1 MEVNMKKTKYTYE
14 QLWEKVKELE
24 MLNNELLKEKEEE
37 TRLEY
42 AWSGNLGHWYWNIK
56 TNSVVFNPLKI
67 MALGYSME
75 EVPKT
80 VNYQFFTDRLHPEDY
95 QRTMEAMLLHI
106 QDKKSV
112 YEAEYRI
119 RAKDE
124 TWKWFYDRG
133 KITQRDDSG
142 KPVFVAGIVFDLSA
156 QKEKEKELEKKNE
169 ILKHDSQTDALTG
182 IKNRKTIMHELEG
195 WVVES
200 SINKAP
206 LSIIMLDI
214 DRFKILNDSKGH
226 VFGDHVLKEVAGVI
240 SRSLRG
246 LDTIGRYGGEEFIV
260 ILPKTAKEN
269 AISVAERIRT
279 NVASYNFGEGVNV
292 TISGGV
298 KEYHG
303 EELTELIDGAD
314 KKLYEAKNAGRNI
327 VLA

>member
-1 MEVNMKKTKYTYE
+1 MKKTKYTYE

-106 QDKKSV
+106 QGKKSV

-298 KEYHG
+298 KEYYG